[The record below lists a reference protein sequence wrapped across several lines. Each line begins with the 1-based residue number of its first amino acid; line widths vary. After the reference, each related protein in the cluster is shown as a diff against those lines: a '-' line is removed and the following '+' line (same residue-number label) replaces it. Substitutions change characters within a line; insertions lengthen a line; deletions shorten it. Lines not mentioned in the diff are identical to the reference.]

1 LFLQAIYEKGSWDF
15 ESTLSYYRKMV
26 KSTIKSDM
34 LVWLKSIDNN
44 LKHQPKQFWNY
55 VSKLRKDSDSPAQYQ
70 VDGAHVTTQGE
81 IASAFCKH
89 FQSVYGNTP
98 SGVLKFPFSLCSD
111 TLVVAS
117 VNDDD
122 VCKATKRLR
131 STKFHK
137 QVYFIFGTTHITH
150 FRTKNTQN
158 FKITSIY
165 MYFNC
170 TAPHEPKKLYIC
182 SIKLRNIST

>member
-1 LFLQAIYEKGSWDF
+1 
-15 ESTLSYYRKMV
+15 MV

-70 VDGAHVTTQGE
+70 VDGAHVTTEGE
-81 IASAFCKH
+81 IASAFCKL
-89 FQSVYGNTP
+89 FESVYGNTP
-98 SGVLKFPFSLCSD
+98 SGVLKFPFSLCGD

-122 VCKATKRLR
+122 VCKAIKRLR
-131 STKFHK
+131 STKVVGLDSIISFVVNGCSEIFVPYLSLSLTLVCPRRQSLRHGK
-137 QVYFIFGTTHITH
+137 QPLYGFLIRTIRRLSLTTGLLS
-150 FRTKNTQN
+150 F
-158 FKITSIY
+158 
-165 MYFNC
+165 
-170 TAPHEPKKLYIC
+170 
-182 SIKLRNIST
+182 